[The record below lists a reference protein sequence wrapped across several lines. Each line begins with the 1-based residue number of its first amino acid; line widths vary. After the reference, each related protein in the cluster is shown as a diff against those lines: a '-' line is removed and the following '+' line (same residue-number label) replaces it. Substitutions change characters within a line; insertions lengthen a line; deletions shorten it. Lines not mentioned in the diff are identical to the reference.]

1 MKDDEIPTKYNYLRN
16 NNYLLNAY
24 KNIIKS
30 NFVHFVV
37 SLIEMILIIL
47 QELTIFLFKYSYNI
61 NLENKFICFIFMLP
75 NKFNNFQE
83 LLRVIILL
91 VYSIAFDLIYM
102 LLTKKKFSKNYKSIC
117 LLFNLLELVFF
128 RVLMLVNINIFF
140 SLSYRY
146 FIPLFILFILQ
157 INLIKDHFL
166 YNHLYYF
173 VPTFVE
179 FPYDEFSSLYDLIL
193 LCIKMLL
200 AILVNIRNINQIN
213 ICYVLLFIIQI
224 YFSFYFIYLLLNK
237 SYLFMKNSFLSVLKL
252 SLFLVQTFTLIIAEA
267 IGKRELI
274 SISFLIIIIGSLIII
289 LAFIILLY
297 DPKDYIQIKTETPMD
312 NLFYYFYIVSDKNE
326 LTFLIETKI
335 NQHFEKCNICSLC
348 NKFKKYLKYSHFYN
362 TNGKEKII
370 NFENEKQV
378 NNIMELFQILYE
390 KKNNYFE
397 LINEIV
403 LNYKYNRKN
412 FFINSSYYY
421 INLSFFIFSEFKVEN
436 ITLSLNLKLLLDI
449 INQDN
454 KYIEN
459 EELQISQI
467 IFCNKFISLSN
478 NIINKLKDILTV
490 EYINAK
496 KYIDLSVILKEMYS
510 PNNKDVLYNYKQDNS
525 SNLKNII
532 MICSLIYEEIFN
544 TTINS
549 SQILIREN
557 YQILEDIFFNNIHI
571 NDKVI
576 TLAINLINNNCKIIR
591 AGKSLF
597 KYKDNNLFDLFP
609 LILKDYQVKLF
620 LSKILKS
627 FNKGIKE
634 FKTHIN
640 ENNNDIKRVYS
651 VKRRDTNKYIKA
663 HEMKTKIMNEF
674 IEIKVIICEN
684 FSQKLFFKL
693 LILKLAPLFNCDFNS
708 YYLLFDGTFHLYKNT
723 ILTLQNDESKNFSSP
738 KIISVSKL
746 ELENPPEI
754 YSMKFQKY
762 ILWLEKNGYL
772 LSKIFEINFSNKVY
786 SVYSIS
792 PKDNKEIKK
801 ESRTGFYQ
809 RESIGYFNE
818 SEMKNN
824 FGSRNELKNLK
835 EDNSK
840 TTSQQKS
847 NNYIDSLSLLKNKK
861 RENVYR
867 YTSLYKIKN
876 ILMFSTPFILLTF
889 TLEVIHLNQLKEENI
904 NNDYSIVKFDEI
916 YKLYFQLFSST
927 LNVACLK
934 MNNGCKSIASN
945 VIRDYENFHIF
956 NFSYFLSAQNKLLA
970 HDLLLKKSNLIN
982 IHKNI
987 GNIKYKEIF
996 DTKVNYKR
1004 ISKTIIKGNL
1014 SLSLANITIPFS
1026 EAMLIAI
1033 NSFQII
1039 VNNTKNEPIY
1049 ILNKTTEPFFYL
1061 FQDEVKNF
1069 SDYQK
1074 EISEMILNYKIYKD
1088 QFININQKFID
1099 TLANQSQKIEL
1110 YIYLYF
1116 HLTLLI
1122 CIYILSLLYIY
1133 LLNFEKIIIKIL
1145 NYVNMIKNM
1154 KEEKFNFSELFLKK
1168 IENLEIILKIYTDAP
1183 FNAIQNLNTLYNTYL
1198 EYNTNANN
1206 QTENHKNNKT
1216 KKNRKK
1222 IIEEYNKKDE
1232 LDIVPINQRIFNK
1245 QDIRKLY
1252 IMYYYFLFFII
1263 ISFCAFII
1271 YFIILYTWIN
1281 YSDVKTNLYS
1291 LISKNLEL
1299 EISLYKVINLYD
1311 LMIFNNFTI
1320 EELSKDIFF
1329 SPEKNIFNRET
1340 LLNSF
1345 YDDLFISFNYEV
1357 EITVLRKNFKNFP
1370 FFNFTCENLYEVN
1383 RDYISE
1389 LANYGSFKNISE
1401 IIKQLIDIC
1410 EYSRLAEY
1418 NDMNAVFQSHYQ
1430 EIKNSITSI
1439 VDNSYQGLI
1448 NHINEGRLG
1457 KIALHFNCI
1466 LVYLLNLVSNRM
1478 HLIEIQDLIILLKE
1492 NLAVTLVITIILYII
1507 LIVIVRLF
1515 YIINLKKYCNQI
1527 ILLKKVFQ
1535 ISKTLEQ

>member
-16 NNYLLNAY
+16 NNYLINAY

-30 NFVHFVV
+30 NFVHFIV
-37 SLIEMILIIL
+37 SLIEIILIIL
-47 QELTIFLFKYSYNI
+47 QELTIFLFKYNYNI

-83 LLRVIILL
+83 LLRVVILL
-91 VYSIAFDLIYM
+91 VYSIAFDLLYM
-102 LLTKKKFSKNYKSIC
+102 LVTKRKFTKKYKSIY
-117 LLFNLLELVFF
+117 LLFNLLEFVFF
-128 RVLMLVNINIFF
+128 RILMLVNINIFF

-173 VPTFVE
+173 VPTFVVY
-179 FPYDEFSSLYDLIL
+179 PYDEFSSLFDSIL

-200 AILVNIRNINQIN
+200 AILVNIKNINQIN

-237 SYLFMKNSFLSVLKL
+237 SYLFMKNSFLSILKL
-252 SLFLVQTFTLIIAEA
+252 SLFLVQTFSLIIAEV
-267 IGKRELI
+267 IGQGELI

-289 LAFIILLY
+289 LVFIILLY
-297 DPKDYIQIKTETPMD
+297 DPKDYIKIKTETPMD

-326 LTFLIETKI
+326 LTFLLETKI
-335 NQHFEKCNICSLC
+335 NQHYEKCNVCNLC
-348 NKFKKYLKYSHFYN
+348 NKYKKYLNSLYYFN
-362 TNGKEKII
+362 NNGKENLN
-370 NFENEKQV
+370 NFEKEKQV
-378 NNIMELFQILYE
+378 NNITALFQILYE
-390 KKNNYFE
+390 NKNNYFE

-403 LNYKYNRKN
+403 LNYKYNRKK

-421 INLSFFIFSEFKVEN
+421 INLSFFFFSEFKVEN

-449 INQDN
+449 INQNN
-454 KYIEN
+454 KFIDN
-459 EELQISQI
+459 EELQINQI

-478 NIINKLKDILTV
+478 NIINQLKDILTV

-496 KYIDLSVILKEMYS
+496 KYIDLSVLLKEMYS

-532 MICSLIYEEIFN
+532 MICSIIFEEIFN

-549 SQILIREN
+549 SQLPIREN
-557 YQILEDIFFNNIHI
+557 YQALDDIFFNNIHI

-576 TLAINLINNNCKIIR
+576 TLAINLTNNNCKIIR

-597 KYKDNNLFDLFP
+597 QYKDNNLFDLFP

-620 LSKILKS
+620 LSKIFRS
-627 FNKGIKE
+627 FNRDNKKY
-634 FKTHIN
+634 KTHSN
-640 ENNNDIKRVYS
+640 ENNNDIRRVYS
-651 VKRRDTNKYIKA
+651 VKRRDTKRYVKSQEI
-663 HEMKTKIMNEF
+663 KTKIKKEF

-684 FSQKLFFKL
+684 FSQKLFSKL
-693 LILKLAPLFNCDFNS
+693 LILKLAPLFNCDLNN
-708 YYLLFDGTFHLYKNT
+708 YYILFDGTFYLYKNS
-723 ILTLQNDESKNFSSP
+723 ILTLQNDESKNYRTP

-746 ELENPPEI
+746 ELEKPPEI
-754 YSMKFQKY
+754 YSMKFEKY
-762 ILWLEKNGYL
+762 IIWLEKNGFL
-772 LSKIFEINFSNKVY
+772 LSKIFETNFSNKVY
-786 SVYSIS
+786 SVYAIS

-801 ESRTGFYQ
+801 KSRASFYQ
-809 RESIGYFNE
+809 RESIGYFNI

-824 FGSRNELKNLK
+824 FGFRNELKKYLF
-835 EDNSK
+835 EENSVA
-840 TTSQQKS
+840 TSHKKS
-847 NNYIDSLSLLKNKK
+847 NNYVVGSSSLLKNKK
-861 RENVYR
+861 RENMYR

-876 ILMFSTPFILLTF
+876 ILMISTPFILLTF
-889 TLEVIHLNQLKEENI
+889 TLEVFHLNQLKEENI

-916 YKLYFQLFSST
+916 YKLYFQLFSSS

-934 MNNGCKSIASN
+934 MNNYCKSIASN
-945 VIRDYENFHIF
+945 VIRDYEQFNIF
-956 NFSYFLSAQNKLLA
+956 NFSYFLSVQNKLLA

-982 IHKNI
+982 IHKNL

-1004 ISKTIIKGNL
+1004 ISKTIINGDL

-1026 EAMLIAI
+1026 EAMLISI

-1039 VNNTKNEPIY
+1039 VNNTKNEPVY
-1049 ILNKTTEPFFYL
+1049 ILNKTDEPFYYL

-1099 TLANQSQKIEL
+1099 TLAIQSQKIEL

-1145 NYVNMIKNM
+1145 NYVNMIRNI

-1168 IENLEIILKIYTDAP
+1168 IENIEIILKIYSDAP
-1183 FNAIQNLNTLYNTYL
+1183 FNAIQNLNTLYNEYQKYATYL
-1198 EYNTNANN
+1198 
-1206 QTENHKNNKT
+1206 TENHKNNKSN
-1216 KKNRKK
+1216 KKYKK
-1222 IIEEYNKKDE
+1222 IIEEENDKDE

-1263 ISFCAFII
+1263 ISCCVFII

-1299 EISLYKVINLYD
+1299 EISLYKAINLYD
-1311 LMIFNNFTI
+1311 LIIFNNFTI
-1320 EELSKDIFF
+1320 EELSKDIFY
-1329 SPEKNIFNRET
+1329 SQEKNIFNRET

-1357 EITVLRKNFKNFP
+1357 EITVLRKNFRNFP

-1389 LANYGSFKNISE
+1389 LANFTSFKNISE

-1439 VDNSYQGLI
+1439 EDNSYQGLI

-1478 HLIEIQDLIILLKE
+1478 HKIEIEDLIILLKE
-1492 NLAVTLVITIILYII
+1492 NLAVTLAITILLYII

-1535 ISKTLEQ
+1535 ISRTLEQ